1 MKWGIFMKI
10 WLLNFELDKYDNLEP
25 INEITIDEIQ
35 TFDGRSH
42 VKDWR
47 VLPVQRLEPE
57 KRLELSDAPGF
68 FIPVFSRRA
77 LECLKPLIDKNVE
90 FLPLDFKENEYYGI
104 NVITVLD
111 AINYERS
118 IYKTFSDGKKIMR
131 FKKYAFL
138 TEVVDGIPIF
148 KITDER
154 KRWSFVSEEFK
165 QVVEENHLTGF
176 IFKLIWD
183 SEKEIR

>member
-47 VLPVQRLEPE
+47 VLPVQRLEPG

-68 FIPVFSRRA
+68 LSR
-77 LECLKPLIDKNVE
+77 
-90 FLPLDFKENEYYGI
+90 FL
-104 NVITVLD
+104 
-111 AINYERS
+111 A
-118 IYKTFSDGKKIMR
+118 DGR
-131 FKKYAFL
+131 
-138 TEVVDGIPIF
+138 
-148 KITDER
+148 
-154 KRWSFVSEEFK
+154 
-165 QVVEENHLTGF
+165 
-176 IFKLIWD
+176 
-183 SEKEIR
+183 